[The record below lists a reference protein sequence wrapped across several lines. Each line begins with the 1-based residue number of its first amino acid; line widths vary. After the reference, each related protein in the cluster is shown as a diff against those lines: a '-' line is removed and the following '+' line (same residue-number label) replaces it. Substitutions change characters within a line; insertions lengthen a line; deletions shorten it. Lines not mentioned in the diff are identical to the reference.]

1 MLTLPADLVLGS
13 TSVYRAALLRRL
25 LPAFSIARPEV
36 DETPFDGEAPLAL
49 AVRLAREKCLAVSA
63 KFPSSIV
70 IGADQV
76 ADRNGASV
84 GKAGN
89 RANAIIDLQKSSGQK
104 LHFHSAVCVQYLGEI
119 YPFVDTTICHFRTLT
134 TAEIIAY
141 LDTDQPFDCAGSIK
155 TESLGISLLQRME
168 SNDPTGVIGLP
179 LIALGRVL
187 RGLVAPRTA
196 I

>member
-13 TSVYRAALLRRL
+13 TSIYRAALLRRL
-25 LPAFSIARPEV
+25 LPVFSIERPEV
-36 DETPFDGEAPLAL
+36 DETPLAGEAPKAL

-63 KFPSSIV
+63 KFPNAIV

-76 ADRNGASV
+76 ADRNGTSV

-89 RANAIIDLQKSSGQK
+89 RANAIVDLQKSSGEK
-104 LHFHSAVCVQYLGEI
+104 LYFHSAVCVQYFGEF

-134 TAEIIAY
+134 TAEIINY
-141 LDTDQPFDCAGSIK
+141 LDVDQPFDCAGSIK
-155 TESLGISLLQRME
+155 TESLGISLLTRME

-179 LIALGRVL
+179 LIELGRVL
-187 RGLVAPRTA
+187 RGLVASS
-196 I
+196 